1 MDKALHQE
9 EQVTF
14 LKSEIQKYEGSIE
27 ELYTEALNNEEAMK
41 NLREAEE
48 EHLEEK
54 RIVEEEYEKLLH

>member
-48 EHLEEK
+48 EHLE
-54 RIVEEEYEKLLH
+54 

>member
-48 EHLEEK
+48 EHLEQK